1 MKHYTSYILATI
13 MFLMGVASVQAQG
26 LTATVSKASD
36 QEKYAPVYYENSYHV
51 VNGSHVKVTL
61 SGAKVPESSEDKR
74 YESTL
79 KYKKGDQLLQT
90 SDGTDDFKVS
100 GDAEV
105 TYYAVATYQP
115 RKKNEDTG
123 DWENDGDPVEEQVG
137 SVTIKFTGYNEPNIT
152 NLQITPDKV
161 STYKGAD
168 NVSFSATF
176 ESSVGDKLKTIVS
189 WKEDNKE
196 PVIKQKD
203 EIYPFSPESVGNHKI
218 SASVVVYAPDNK
230 TIWNS
235 SQEPAQSSINV
246 LEDPTN
252 VITSDI
258 LMSNISIPRRFSYVH
273 QDVKYSFDVDT
284 TNIEGYN
291 NYKWKYKWEFNNN
304 SAEFSDQ
311 SKSQEFDN
319 PDVAYIYPVKL
330 IVQAYNPD
338 DETEKWGNPIVYETE
353 KENSVI
359 VLPAPVIKVT
369 DISLSPS
376 NGVTYVNGHDVTIT
390 LSSSTNASEVKDY
403 YREIIEWKI
412 GKDGVYTENQTGD
425 KNTYNFNPN
434 NKEAGD
440 FDVYYKVS
448 IIGPDNNVWGNSEG
462 EVKVN
467 VLENPTSVITPA
479 ILKSNISIPRRY
491 SYAGQEIQYNFEVK
505 EDIKDVEGYD
515 NYKWKYKWEFNN
527 NSTEFSDKS
536 KSPNFDNPDDANTY
550 PVKLIVRAFNPDNEN
565 EGWGTPIEYTTND
578 TDNNNVHVLQKPSV
592 AIDSDALLN
601 RINRKYDPYSYVGK
615 KDAKHEYTVSMD
627 GLSNYYWEYTWSM
640 VDSEDANPTNPESV
654 SNDNLTATFANPST
668 AGWYNVKLLI
678 QACNPAN
685 HDEEWDEP
693 ISCTTT
699 PEDQSIR
706 IFNEP
711 KVSGIKFGD
720 DEEFDKSGT
729 TYINGV
735 TNLEVVCNNVDPD
748 LKAIVSGW
756 KPASGIDGSV
766 SNVDGLTA
774 TYTAPQAKNDN
785 VTITANVEFKV
796 DSITLKTT
804 TAKKSVEVLPLS
816 INSKSASYINDKSF
830 TIQIEGFE
838 DFENK
843 WKGYHYDVYWKLF
856 INKEQKNDAVRFPSA
871 NFVFENDFIK
881 IPEVQ
886 DYVDTEIG
894 VKLYIKDENNFEQER
909 LNLNKTIRV
918 YKTPSISKATLSL
931 DSKYSVID
939 AVRVLTASVEHTP
952 ASLPI
957 RVDWYKNNETEPF
970 ASTIEKDNGKSS
982 VDYTPV
988 SEDVEN
994 LPEFYAKVYVCSPD
1008 EKEKWATGKTDN
1020 VTLTVYQ
1027 KPEVAVSETSLKSK
1041 ITENVGDNAGKPEM
1055 LVGYD
1060 GQPDLEFKYM
1070 VNALDKTYKW
1080 VYNWQLLDNE
1090 KKLIDGKE
1098 YNNVSEQTFSKLTA
1112 GTYYVRLVAEAYNPE
1127 DGVNEKWG
1135 KQETILPNPITIYS
1149 APVYESMGYHK
1160 IKDDDKVNADKYS
1173 ILTGETFDASKLYSN
1188 DGGYP
1193 SGWKDSLTVE
1203 KDGQPITEGI
1213 DGIKFKA
1220 TEKGTYKLT
1229 LKVINQAPTGTWL
1242 NSNDGNGYVYTL
1254 YVYDRPQWNIKN
1266 TTDLFDDPDDP
1277 EENKYVRH
1285 IKSGDL
1291 IPFKI
1296 SGKDGDESSDKW
1308 TLTMRI
1314 NEDDP
1319 VPFTNANESLN
1330 FTYNFSKTN
1339 TTVNKNTYDFNIHG
1353 TNNISYLSKDS
1364 KPDILDI
1371 QGTIYV
1377 WKEIKATI
1385 ASPGQT
1391 GEDYILETRVGDSE
1405 EQKIKINLV
1414 GGDPDKW
1421 IVTPATNDGV
1431 YGVAAM
1437 SEYDYTYTMLDKDF
1451 NSAKTYNYKFTAQYK
1466 DGATDITAIDDQKVS
1481 VIVYPEP
1488 VITNQ
1493 VLALANDGKNVK
1505 YTEQSGTYNVTC
1517 YNSDNLQLSLTP
1529 DGGKDNE
1536 TWKYQ
1541 EGTGSKKDVPNDGK
1555 ITVDKSETIT
1565 VFNYLGEKEKEVKK
1579 ISAQITR
1586 LPDPKINNVL
1596 PDVDKTTGKWNTTT
1610 TTNRID
1616 LYGDPD
1622 EPQFSRAG
1630 FDFSPQTNNV
1640 GNENGWDYTWIV
1652 NGTEQSKNIG
1662 KWGYIA
1668 ETSTDVASED
1678 KTITVHIK
1686 NSIPAGNGQDG
1697 ENVGFDE
1704 TKSYYVRVWH
1714 KAELPSADYSLTDK
1728 NNSNNDV
1735 KTTHGIRKGNI
1746 LTAHVNPVKFG
1757 YNPGNTGN
1765 NYQYSW
1771 DGQGSKNQNE
1781 WTKTMET
1788 GIDEDQMSFKAETYK
1803 LTVRNVGPR
1812 GTVWAEKTFEPCE
1825 VKVYNRPVTPT
1836 SLVIKGSGA
1845 SGTLIITYDDI
1856 YDEELL
1862 ARADYAV
1869 NFFYTDNNG
1878 EPTTVSRLPAAK
1890 GERRWTTTGIYN
1902 ISEARMSDAYTYV
1915 HWLDEE
1921 NGVLITSG
1929 KRTLSG
1935 QDENWDGSIYN
1946 LTDNEVR
1953 EIREITRAGSG
1964 DWTRINAADSR
1975 MVTDGDLQVYNMNGM
1990 MVGSSVKGLPAG
2002 MYIIRYQQD
2011 GVIKSKKLS
2020 VK

>member
-1 MKHYTSYILATI
+1 

-36 QEKYAPVYYENSYHV
+36 REKYAPVYYENSYHV
-51 VNGSHVKVTL
+51 VQGTRVKVTL
-61 SGAKVPESSEDKR
+61 SGAKVPESSEDKI
-74 YESTL
+74 YENTL
-79 KYKKGDQLLQT
+79 KYKKGDSWLQT
-90 SDGTDDFKVS
+90 LDGTDDFQVS

-105 TYYAVATYQP
+105 TYYAVATYQLL
-115 RKKNEDTG
+115 KKNEGTG
-123 DWENDGDPVEEQVG
+123 EWENDGDPVEESVD
-137 SVTIKFTGYNEPNIT
+137 SVTIKFTGYNEPKIT
-152 NLQITPDKV
+152 NLQITPGKV

-168 NVSFSATF
+168 NVSFSAKF
-176 ESSVGDKLKTIVS
+176 DSPVGDKLKTVVS
-189 WKEDNKE
+189 WKEDNNDSVEK
-196 PVIKQKD
+196 PKD
-203 EIYPFSPESVGNHKI
+203 ETYDFSPGSVGNHTI

-230 TIWNS
+230 TIWYS
-235 SQEPAQSSINV
+235 SQTLAQSSINV
-246 LEDPTN
+246 LEDPTK
-252 VITSDI
+252 VITSD
-258 LMSNISIPRRFSYVH
+258 
-273 QDVKYSFDVDT
+273 
-284 TNIEGYN
+284 
-291 NYKWKYKWEFNNN
+291 
-304 SAEFSDQ
+304 
-311 SKSQEFDN
+311 
-319 PDVAYIYPVKL
+319 
-330 IVQAYNPD
+330 
-338 DETEKWGNPIVYETE
+338 
-353 KENSVI
+353 
-359 VLPAPVIKVT
+359 
-369 DISLSPS
+369 
-376 NGVTYVNGHDVTIT
+376 
-390 LSSSTNASEVKDY
+390 
-403 YREIIEWKI
+403 
-412 GKDGVYTENQTGD
+412 
-425 KNTYNFNPN
+425 
-434 NKEAGD
+434 
-440 FDVYYKVS
+440 
-448 IIGPDNNVWGNSEG
+448 
-462 EVKVN
+462 
-467 VLENPTSVITPA
+467 

-491 SYAGQEIQYNFEVK
+491 SYAGQDVK
-505 EDIKDVEGYD
+505 YGFDVNITKIKGYGD
-515 NYKWKYKWEFNN
+515 YKWKYYWKFNN
-527 NSTEFSDKS
+527 NKSTEFSDKS
-536 KSPNFDNPDDANTY
+536 KSQEFDNPKDANTY
-550 PVKLIVRAFNPDNEN
+550 PVKLIVQAYNPDNE
-565 EGWGTPIEYTTND
+565 EDAWGNPIEYTTND
-578 TDNNNVHVLQKPSV
+578 KDDNNVHVLKKPS
-592 AIDSDALLN
+592 DAVNSVGLLN
-601 RINRKYDPYSYVGK
+601 RIKRDSDPYSYVGK
-615 KDAKHEYTVSMD
+615 EKSEHKYTVSMD
-627 GLSNYYWEYTWSM
+627 GLSDYYWEYTWSM
-640 VDSEDANPTNPESV
+640 VDSEGANQTDPESV
-654 SNDNLTATFANPST
+654 SNGNLTATFANPST
-668 AGWYNVKLLI
+668 AGWYNVKLSI

-693 ISCTTT
+693 IPCTTT
-699 PEDQSIR
+699 PEGKSVR
-706 IFNEP
+706 IFNNP
-711 KVSGIKFGD
+711 KVLGIKFGD
-720 DEEFDKSGT
+720 DGDFNNTGT

-735 TNLEVVCNNVDPD
+735 TNLEVVCDSVDSD
-748 LKAIVSGW
+748 LTAIVSEW
-756 KPASGIDGSV
+756 KLASVIDGSV
-766 SNVDGLTA
+766 SNVDSLTA
-774 TYTAPQAKNDN
+774 TYTAPEGDRSN
-785 VTITANVEFKV
+785 VKITANVEFKV
-796 DSITLKTT
+796 DIFTLKTT
-804 TAKKSVEVLPLS
+804 TATKSVEVLPLS

-830 TIQIEGFE
+830 EIHIDGLDEYAKKFESIGFVPYWELYINGNDTPKASSKTASIQYTFDSSYEIPE
-838 DFENK
+838 DKDSVETEIIA
-843 WKGYHYDVYWKLF
+843 KLF
-856 INKEQKNDAVRFPSA
+856 VMQKNNS
-871 NFVFENDFIK
+871 
-881 IPEVQ
+881 
-886 DYVDTEIG
+886 DYKQQ
-894 VKLYIKDENNFEQER
+894 KLT
-909 LNLNKTIRV
+909 LSKTINV
-918 YKTPSISKATLSL
+918 YKTPNISKVTPSL

-939 AVRVLTASVEHTP
+939 SVRVLTASVEHTP
-952 ASLPI
+952 ASLPV

-970 ASTIEKDNGKSS
+970 GFTTENNNGKYSIE
-982 VDYTPV
+982 YTPV

-994 LPEFYAKVYVCSPD
+994 LPKFYAKVYVCSPD
-1008 EKEKWATGKTDN
+1008 GNERWATETTDKD
-1020 VTLTVYQ
+1020 TLTVYQ
-1027 KPEVAVSETSLKSK
+1027 KPEVAVSETALKGK

-1060 GQPDLEFKYM
+1060 GQPDLEFTYK
-1070 VNALDKTYKW
+1070 VNALDNTYKW

-1098 YNNVSEQTFSKLTA
+1098 YNNVSDPTFSELTA
-1112 GTYYVRLVAEAYNPE
+1112 GTYYIRLVAEAYNPE

-1173 ILTGETFDASKLYSN
+1173 ILTGETFDASKLYSIKDDN
-1188 DGGYP
+1188 GNETGYP
-1193 SGWKDSLTVE
+1193 GGWDANLTVE

-1213 DGIKFKA
+1213 DSIKFKPN
-1220 TEKGTYKLT
+1220 EKGTYTLT
-1229 LKVINQAPTGTWL
+1229 LKVRNQAPTGTWL
-1242 NSNDGNGYVYTL
+1242 NSKDGNGYVYTL

-1266 TTDLFDDPDDP
+1266 TTELFDDPDDP

-1285 IKSGDL
+1285 IESGD
-1291 IPFKI
+1291 II
-1296 SGKDGDESSDKW
+1296 SFNITGKDGDESSDKW

-1319 VPFTNANESLN
+1319 VPFTNESLN

-1353 TNNISYLSKDS
+1353 TNNITYLSKDS
-1364 KPDILDI
+1364 KPEILDI

-1391 GEDYILETRVGDSE
+1391 GEDYILETRVGDSA

-1421 IVTPATNDGV
+1421 ILTPATVDGV
-1431 YGVAAM
+1431 PGA
-1437 SEYDYTYTMLDKDF
+1437 EDKNGYDYTYTMLDKDF
-1451 NSAKTYNYKFTAQYK
+1451 NSAKTYNYTFKAQYK
-1466 DGATDITAIDDQKVS
+1466 DGATDITAIDGQKVS

-1517 YNSDNLQLSLTP
+1517 YNSDNLQLLLTP

-1536 TWKYQ
+1536 TWKFQ
-1541 EGTGSKKDVPNDGK
+1541 EGTGSKQDVPNNGI

-1579 ISAQITR
+1579 ISAKITR
-1586 LPDPKINNVL
+1586 LSDPKINNVL

-1622 EPQFSRAG
+1622 EPQFSRAD
-1630 FDFSPQTNNV
+1630 FDFSPQTNNG

-1652 NGTEQSKNIG
+1652 NGIEQPKSEG
-1662 KWGYIA
+1662 KWNYIA
-1668 ETSTDVASED
+1668 KTSSDAASED

-1714 KAELPSADYSLTDK
+1714 KAELPSADYSLTDI

-1746 LTAHVNPVKFG
+1746 LKAHVNPVKFG

-1781 WTKTMET
+1781 WAKTMET

-1845 SGTLIITYDDI
+1845 SGTLIITYDGI

-1878 EPTTVSRLPAAK
+1878 EPTTVSRLPADK

-1902 ISEARMSDAYTYV
+1902 ISETRMSDAYTYA

-1964 DWTRINAADSR
+1964 DWTRINAADSG

>member
-51 VNGSHVKVTL
+51 VQDTRVKVTL
-61 SGAKVPESSEDKR
+61 SGAKVPESSEDKT
-74 YESTL
+74 YDDKL

-90 SDGTDDFKVS
+90 LDGTDDFQVS

-105 TYYAVATYQP
+105 TYYAVATYQLL
-115 RKKNEDTG
+115 KKNEGTG
-123 DWENDGDPVEEQVG
+123 EWENDGEPVSEAVD

-152 NLQITPDKV
+152 NLQITPDTV
-161 STYKGAD
+161 STYKGAG

-176 ESSVGDKLKTIVS
+176 ESPVGDNLKTVVS
-189 WKEDNKE
+189 WKEDNND
-196 PVIKQKD
+196 PVEKPKD
-203 EIYPFSPESVGNHKI
+203 ETFNFTPVSVGSHTI

-252 VITSDI
+252 VITSEI
-258 LMSNISIPRRFSYVH
+258 LKSNISIPRRFSYVD
-273 QDVKYSFDVDT
+273 QDVKYSFDVNI

-304 SAEFSDQ
+304 SAEFSDK

-319 PDVAYIYPVKL
+319 PIVANTYPVKL
-330 IVQAYNPD
+330 IVQAYNPNND
-338 DETEKWGNPIVYETE
+338 TESWGKVEYSTNDEE
-353 KENSVI
+353 SVI
-359 VLPAPVIKVT
+359 VLPAPVINVT
-369 DISLSPS
+369 GISLSPF
-376 NGVTYVNGHDVTIT
+376 NGVTYVNGHDVKIT

-412 GKDGVYTENQTGD
+412 GEDGVYTENQTGD

-434 NKEAGD
+434 NKEAGN

-448 IIGPDNNVWGNSEG
+448 IIGPDNNVWGKSEG
-462 EVKVN
+462 DVTVN
-467 VLENPTSVITPA
+467 VLPNPTSVITPA

-491 SYAGQEIQYNFEVK
+491 SYAGQKIQYNFEVK

-527 NSTEFSDKS
+527 KSTEFSDQPE
-536 KSPNFDNPDDANTY
+536 SPDFDNPEDANTY
-550 PVKLIVRAFNPDNEN
+550 PVKLIVQAYNPDKEN

-578 TDNNNVHVLQKPSV
+578 TDNNNVHVLKKPSDAV
-592 AIDSDALLN
+592 NSGALLK
-601 RINRKYDPYSYVGK
+601 RINRDSDTYSYVGK
-615 KDAKHEYTVSMD
+615 KDAKHQYTVSMD
-627 GLSNYYWEYTWSM
+627 DLSDYYWKYTWSM
-640 VDSEDANPTNPESV
+640 VDSEGANPTNPEPDSDQ
-654 SNDNLTATFANPST
+654 NRTATFANPST
-668 AGWYNVKLLI
+668 AGWYNVKLSI

-685 HDEEWDEP
+685 HDEKWDEL

-699 PEDQSIR
+699 PADQSIR

-711 KVSGIKFGD
+711 KVLGIKFGD
-720 DEEFDKSGT
+720 DEDFNNTDT

-735 TNLEVVCNNVDPD
+735 TNLEVVCDNVDSD
-748 LKAIVSGW
+748 LKAIVSSW
-756 KPASGIDGSV
+756 KLASVIDGSV

-774 TYTAPQAKNDN
+774 TYTAPENAKNN
-785 VTITANVEFKV
+785 VTIRATVDFKV
-796 DSITLKTT
+796 DKFTLKTT
-804 TAKKSVEVLPLS
+804 TATKVVNVLPLQL
-816 INSKSASYINDKSF
+816 ISKSDSYIDDDSLK
-830 TIQIEGFE
+830 IEIKGFE
-838 DFENK
+838 NFK
-843 WKGYHYDVYWKLF
+843 FPGFVSYWELYVNDDNICLGTSETSSMTYTF
-856 INKEQKNDAVRFPSA
+856 DKNF
-871 NFVFENDFIK
+871 K
-881 IPEVQ
+881 IPNDQ
-886 DYVDTEIG
+886 DYVKTKIIA
-894 VKLYIKDENNFEQER
+894 KLMIRQKNNPDYTQHKSTLSKFI
-909 LNLNKTIRV
+909 NV
-918 YKTPSISKATLSL
+918 YKTPSISKATSSL

-939 AVRVLTASVEHTP
+939 TVRVLTASVEHTP

-970 ASTIEKDNGKSS
+970 DSTIVKDNGKSS
-982 VDYTPV
+982 IEYIPV

-994 LPEFYAKVYVCSPD
+994 LPKFYAKVYVCSPD
-1008 EKEKWATGKTDN
+1008 EKERWATGTTNN

-1027 KPEVAVSETSLKSK
+1027 KPEDAVSETALKSK

-1060 GQPDLEFKYM
+1060 GQPDLGFTYK
-1070 VNALDKTYKW
+1070 VNALDGPYKW

-1098 YNNVSEQTFSKLTA
+1098 YNNVSEPIFSNLTT
-1112 GTYYVRLVAEAYNPE
+1112 GTYYIRLVAEAYNPE

-1160 IKDDDKVNADKYS
+1160 IKHDDEVNADKYS
-1173 ILTGETFDASKLYSN
+1173 ILTGETFDASKLYSIKDDN
-1188 DGGYP
+1188 GNETGYP
-1193 SGWKDSLTVE
+1193 NGWNPTLTVS
-1203 KDGQPITEGI
+1203 KDGNPVECNDIT
-1213 DGIKFKA
+1213 F
-1220 TEKGTYKLT
+1220 TPSEKGTYTLT
-1229 LKVINQAPTGTWL
+1229 LKVTNDAPTGTWL
-1242 NSNDGNGYVYTL
+1242 DSKDTNGGNDYVYTL
-1254 YVYDRPQWNIKN
+1254 YVYDKPQWDVKN
-1266 TTDLFDDPDDP
+1266 TTDLFDAPDD
-1277 EENKYVRH
+1277 NRYVRH
-1285 IKSGDL
+1285 IVSGNN

-1296 SGKDGDESSDKW
+1296 IGKDGDESSDKW

-1314 NEDDP
+1314 NEDEP
-1319 VPFTNANESLN
+1319 VPFTNESLN
-1330 FTYNFSKTN
+1330 FTYDFSKTN

-1364 KPDILDI
+1364 RPDTLDI

-1391 GEDYILETRVGDSE
+1391 GEDYILETRVGDSA

-1421 IVTPATNDGV
+1421 ILTSATVDGV
-1431 YGVAAM
+1431 PGVEDKNGYA
-1437 SEYDYTYTMLDKDF
+1437 YTYTMLDKDF
-1451 NSAKTYNYKFTAQYK
+1451 NSAKTYNYTFTAQYK
-1466 DGATDITAIDDQKVS
+1466 DGATDITAIDVQKVS

-1541 EGTGSKKDVPNDGK
+1541 EGTGSKQDVPNNGI

-1596 PDVDKTTGKWNTTT
+1596 PDVDNTTGKWNTTT
-1610 TTNRID
+1610 TTNRLD
-1616 LYGDPD
+1616 LYGDP
-1622 EPQFSRAG
+1622 EKPQFSEAD

-1746 LTAHVNPVKFG
+1746 LKAHVNPVKFG

-1862 ARADYAV
+1862 TRADYAV

-1890 GERRWTTTGIYN
+1890 GERRWATTGIYN
-1902 ISEARMSDAYTYV
+1902 ISETRMSDAYTYA

-1953 EIREITRAGSG
+1953 EIQELTRAGSG
-1964 DWTRINAADSR
+1964 DWTRINAADSG